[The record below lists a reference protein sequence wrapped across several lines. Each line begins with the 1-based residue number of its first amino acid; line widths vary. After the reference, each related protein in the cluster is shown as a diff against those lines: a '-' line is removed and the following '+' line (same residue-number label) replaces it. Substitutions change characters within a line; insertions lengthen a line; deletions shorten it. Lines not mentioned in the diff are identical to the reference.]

1 MLETP
6 KLFGHLEL
14 KPYLSLS
21 RGNKRL
27 LTLELMSTNQKVIE
41 LLPVFFEG
49 GKEGTF
55 LRYFLPPSKFDG
67 QHDGFHYPGNTLAK
81 SCSAKAGGELLL
93 FWTHNDQ
100 FLNSKNLNLK
110 AYKLGIKPKSQ
121 KVRHEVKTLK
131 FHC

>member
-1 MLETP
+1 
-6 KLFGHLEL
+6 
-14 KPYLSLS
+14 
-21 RGNKRL
+21 
-27 LTLELMSTNQKVIE
+27 MSKNQKVIE

-49 GKEGTF
+49 GKEEGTF

-131 FHC
+131 FHF